1 MNTLRKLLLVLLL
14 VPLATLA
21 QSSMSD
27 SQVMEF
33 IQREANA
40 GTSRSQIVT
49 KLVQRG
55 VNIDQIRRIRNQYE
69 NQLRSH
75 GLSGAAD

>member
-33 IQREANA
+33 IQRETNA

-55 VNIDQIRRIRNQYE
+55 VNIDQIRRIRNH
-69 NQLRSH
+69 SC
-75 GLSGAAD
+75 